1 LKYQVRDIDDAFD
14 ALRAC
19 VDDEVEEAN
28 VERDNLKEQA
38 DDMEEQY
45 HESQEM
51 LEVVEAELRNAN
63 DRIGELLEEI
73 SYLKRLTKSQSV
85 VYYN

>member
-1 LKYQVRDIDDAFD
+1 MYQVRDIDDAFD